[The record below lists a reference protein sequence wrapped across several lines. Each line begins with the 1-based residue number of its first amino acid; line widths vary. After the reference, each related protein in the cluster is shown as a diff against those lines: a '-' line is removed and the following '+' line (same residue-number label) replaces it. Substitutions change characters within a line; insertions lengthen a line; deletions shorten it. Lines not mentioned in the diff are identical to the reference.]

1 MSMVRTHPFQ
11 FLYCRETPNIIHFF
25 MKRPVEVQ
33 GVFKITEGWGI
44 ETIVHRLDLTY
55 DKRKCASEGGMNGD
69 SDFKVQHKS

>member
-1 MSMVRTHPFQ
+1 
-11 FLYCRETPNIIHFF
+11 